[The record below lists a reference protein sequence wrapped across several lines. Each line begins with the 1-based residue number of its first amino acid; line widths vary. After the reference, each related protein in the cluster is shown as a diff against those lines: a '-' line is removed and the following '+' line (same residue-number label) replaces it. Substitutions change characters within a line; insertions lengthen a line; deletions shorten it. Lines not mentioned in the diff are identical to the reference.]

1 MDSAKHCRQLHRSS
15 ATPVCRQY
23 VVPQEQPAHGNH
35 PRKTFRQVLYSL
47 QQRSV
52 MSLFNTVAPWWLWLA
67 FILFVIAA
75 LVVDFVFLK
84 KQGAHEVSVKEAVN
98 WSIVWVALSLF
109 FNGMFWWAV
118 RDTTGSV
125 EIANTKALEFLTGY
139 LIEKSLAVDNIFV
152 FLMIFTYFAVPAQ
165 YQKRVLMIGII
176 GAIVLR
182 TVMILVGGW
191 LLQQFHWILYLFGAF
206 LVITGLKMWWAA
218 GKEQSLDNNPAL
230 KLLRK
235 LLPASKNYDGEKFW
249 TVEKGKKIAT
259 PLFMVICL
267 VGLTDVIF
275 AVDSIPAIFAIT
287 NDPFIVLTS
296 NVFAILGL
304 RAMYFLL
311 AAVAN
316 KFHLLTYGLAV
327 ILVFIGT
334 KMMLIDVFKIP
345 VLVSLGVVVGIL
357 AVTMVWSLKTSK
369 PQAIS

>member
-1 MDSAKHCRQLHRSS
+1 MFD
-15 ATPVCRQY
+15 
-23 VVPQEQPAHGNH
+23 
-35 PRKTFRQVLYSL
+35 
-47 QQRSV
+47 
-52 MSLFNTVAPWWLWLA
+52 TVAPAWLWA
-67 FILFVIAA
+67 VFIAIVIAA
-75 LVVDFVFLK
+75 LFIDFVVLK
-84 KQGAHEVSVKEAVN
+84 KQGAHEVGVKEAIN
-98 WSIVWVALSLF
+98 WSIVWVALSF
-109 FNGMFWWAV
+109 VFNGLFWWAV
-118 RDTTGSV
+118 KDTTGDTAQ
-125 EIANTKALEFLTGY
+125 ANEKALEFLTGY

-152 FLMIFTYFAVPAQ
+152 FLMIFTYFAVPPA

-182 TVMILVGGW
+182 TIMILVGGW
-191 LLQQFHWILYLFGAF
+191 LLQQFHWILYIFGAF
-206 LVITGLKMWWAA
+206 LVLTGIKMWWAA
-218 GKEQSLDNNPAL
+218 GKEQSLDDNPAL

-235 LLPASKNYDGEKFW
+235 ILPVSKNYDGEKFW
-249 TVEKGKKIAT
+249 TVENGKKIAT

-345 VLVSLGVVVGIL
+345 VVISLLVVVGIL
-357 AVTMVWSLKTSK
+357 AVTMIWSVKTSPK
-369 PQAIS
+369 DEGAAPLKH